1 MLELNTQAGIH
12 HLSENRFLDNEKSEK
27 KLTDGYFN
35 LFILGYFKP
44 C

>member
-12 HLSENRFLDNEKSEK
+12 HLSENRFLDNEKNEK
-27 KLTDGYFN
+27 KN
-35 LFILGYFKP
+35 LQMDIFLLGYFKP